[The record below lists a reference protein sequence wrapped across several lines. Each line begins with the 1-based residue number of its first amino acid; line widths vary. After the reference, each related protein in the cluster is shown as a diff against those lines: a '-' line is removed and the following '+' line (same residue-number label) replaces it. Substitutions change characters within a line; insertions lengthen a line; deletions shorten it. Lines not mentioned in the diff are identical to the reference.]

1 MANELQLVRVQTEPT
16 IILDDIQSIDTETG
30 TAEAIGKPESPV
42 AMSKQYGAVVP
53 LIQILNFAFIGETI
67 VSMTI
72 SSTDSIPTA
81 TFTVLIRDK
90 SFYSTSFPKDG
101 DLFSIF
107 IRSKDN
113 LFKPIRN
120 DYEITSVKISP
131 EQSENTTETMT
142 VFGKLRIPGYDAIK
156 CFSVKDTSLKTVMK
170 VATDLKLGFATNE
183 VDTADS
189 QSWICPYDKVKDFLE
204 DTVMSAYKD
213 EDSFYTYFVDW
224 YYYRNFVNVEPLFS
238 EQTEIDEGMIISLL
252 GNDYGKDSE
261 QPKNQ
266 AKTVLTNWE
275 EVQMTPSF
283 IIKYNLTN
291 RSADINLRHG
301 YKRYVQYY
309 DALIKENTAVFVDPK
324 TTEGSENDKQLLKGR
339 PLENFYLNQIE
350 GKWLGVQ
357 YGGDGENCHGNYN
370 YAKIHNFQNTVHLD
384 KMGMT
389 VELQGL
395 NLNLRR
401 MQSIP
406 VVIVIKRDTTRKIIN
421 EPIDEAQEASN
432 PNENEP
438 NRTKP
443 ILDFENTPI
452 ALDKV
457 ASGFYVIKSMQIT
470 YREGKFKHSLDL
482 IRREWPTPPQS
493 H

>member
-1 MANELQLVRVQTEPT
+1 
-16 IILDDIQSIDTETG
+16 
-30 TAEAIGKPESPV
+30 
-42 AMSKQYGAVVP
+42 
-53 LIQILNFAFIGETI
+53 
-67 VSMTI
+67 
-72 SSTDSIPTA
+72 
-81 TFTVLIRDK
+81 
-90 SFYSTSFPKDG
+90 
-101 DLFSIF
+101 
-107 IRSKDN
+107 
-113 LFKPIRN
+113 
-120 DYEITSVKISP
+120 
-131 EQSENTTETMT
+131 
-142 VFGKLRIPGYDAIK
+142 
-156 CFSVKDTSLKTVMK
+156 
-170 VATDLKLGFATNE
+170 
-183 VDTADS
+183 
-189 QSWICPYDKVKDFLE
+189 
-204 DTVMSAYKD
+204 
-213 EDSFYTYFVDW
+213 
-224 YYYRNFVNVEPLFS
+224 
-238 EQTEIDEGMIISLL
+238 
-252 GNDYGKDSE
+252 
-261 QPKNQ
+261 
-266 AKTVLTNWE
+266 
-275 EVQMTPSF
+275 
-283 IIKYNLTN
+283 
-291 RSADINLRHG
+291 
-301 YKRYVQYY
+301 
-309 DALIKENTAVFVDPK
+309 LIKENTAVFVDPK